1 MRRKFSFLSSFPIR
15 KLCRFG
21 FFALGICLF
30 LCSIDSLKTI
40 LVDREFWL
48 NKLHD
53 FGDWAVFAFI
63 GAYVI
68 LTVLGIP
75 GTILTVTGGLVFG
88 LIWGTIW
95 SVVGATLGAI
105 AAFCAARYCLRN
117 WAKNKF
123 QQHHCLKYFEETVAK
138 MPLNFVLAVR
148 FAPISPFNVVNFL
161 FGLTPIDL
169 KTYSVGTFFGII
181 PGTLAYTWLGVTG
194 KTALESG
201 EYIPFCIA
209 LGILTILSLLPLLT
223 KTKVMSKTNLQ
234 PRPTPQ
240 SPTHPLTSSQ
250 EGESKRGRVRE
261 NLNK

>member
-1 MRRKFSFLSSFPIR
+1 MRRKFLSLGSFPIR
-15 KLCRFG
+15 KFYRFG

-30 LCSIDSLKTI
+30 LYLISPLKTI
-40 LVDREFWL
+40 LLDREFWL
-48 NKLHD
+48 SKLHD
-53 FGDWAVFAFI
+53 CGEWAVFAFV

-105 AAFCAARYCLRN
+105 AAFCAARYCLRD

-123 QQHHCLKYFEETVAK
+123 QQHHRLKCFEEAVAK
-138 MPLNFVLAVR
+138 MPLHFVLAVR
-148 FAPISPFNVVNFL
+148 FAPISPFNIVNFL
-161 FGLTPIDL
+161 LGLTPIDL

-194 KTALESG
+194 KNALESG
-201 EYIPFCIA
+201 EYIPLCIA
-209 LGILTILSLLPLLT
+209 LGILTLLSLLPLLA
-223 KTKVMSKTNLQ
+223 NN
-234 PRPTPQ
+234 
-240 SPTHPLTSSQ
+240 
-250 EGESKRGRVRE
+250 KR
-261 NLNK
+261 KA